1 MRNFITYICVVIYL
15 FILSNL
21 SIMNT
26 TKKAF
31 LQVSAMF
38 SSVVF
43 ITLVSTK
50 TDGVTFPALVSFLAV
65 GVSVFVCSL
74 LWGVSF
80 KGIARSVG
88 RFLRSV
94 ASGGVEVKG
103 ARVSLPSNF

>member
-1 MRNFITYICVVIYL
+1 
-15 FILSNL
+15 
-21 SIMNT
+21 MNT

-31 LQVSAMF
+31 LQVSSMF

-50 TDGVTFPALVSFLAV
+50 TDGITFPVLVSFLSV
-65 GVSVFVCSL
+65 GVSVFVCAL
-74 LWGVSF
+74 FWGVSF

-88 RFLRSV
+88 RFFRAV

-103 ARVSLPSNF
+103 SRVSLPSNF